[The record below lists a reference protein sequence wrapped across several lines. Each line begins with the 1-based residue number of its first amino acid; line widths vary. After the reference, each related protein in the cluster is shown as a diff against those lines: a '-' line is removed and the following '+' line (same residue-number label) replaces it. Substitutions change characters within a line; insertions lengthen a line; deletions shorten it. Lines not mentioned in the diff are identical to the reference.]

1 MKNLK
6 TAVAIA
12 VLALATP
19 AVFAQQAAATGSNS
33 AHAVPAWKYKS
44 PKLSRSQVDAL
55 LAKPEQLVIID
66 VRRPDELTDKGGF
79 PAYLSIQAPDLE
91 KYTAYIPKDR
101 TVVTVSNH
109 AGRAGAAA
117 DLLAG
122 KGFKVAG
129 AIGSENY
136 QEEGGTISK
145 IAPPAPKLA
154 DAGKPV
160 AKN

>member
-6 TAVAIA
+6 AMAAIT

-19 AVFAQQAAATGSNS
+19 VAFAQQAAVTANGD

-91 KYTAYIPKDR
+91 KYTAYIPRDR

-109 AGRAGAAA
+109 AARAGVAA
-117 DLLAG
+117 DLLAA

-136 QEEGGTISK
+136 QEEGGTISRVV
-145 IAPPAPKLA
+145 PPAPKLA

>member
-6 TAVAIA
+6 TVVAIA

-19 AVFAQQAAATGSNS
+19 AAFAQQAAATGNTG
-33 AHAVPAWKYKS
+33 AQAVPAWKYKS

-109 AGRAGAAA
+109 AARAGAAA

-145 IAPPAPKLA
+145 VVPPAPKLA